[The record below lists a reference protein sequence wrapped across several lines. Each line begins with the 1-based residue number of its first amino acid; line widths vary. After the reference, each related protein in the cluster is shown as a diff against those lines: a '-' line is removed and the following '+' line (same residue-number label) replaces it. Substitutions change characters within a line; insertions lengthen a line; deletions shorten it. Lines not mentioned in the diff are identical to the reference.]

1 MILETERLILRELE
15 GKDAEFMFELM
26 TSEGWLKYI
35 GDRNIQTVKDAENY
49 INDRIR
55 KSYEE
60 YGFGFYA
67 IELKSNGESTG
78 ICGLVKRPE
87 LDHVDIGFGLLPQY
101 EGKGLGYEASV
112 ALQKYAHEVLK
123 IEKLLAITLEINHR
137 SIRLLEKLGL
147 QFDKKIIYAEEEILL
162 YSEQ

>member
-1 MILETERLILRELE
+1 M
-15 GKDAEFMFELM
+15 
-26 TSEGWLKYI
+26 
-35 GDRNIQTVKDAENY
+35 
-49 INDRIR
+49 
-55 KSYEE
+55 
-60 YGFGFYA
+60 
-67 IELKSNGESTG
+67 
-78 ICGLVKRPE
+78 
-87 LDHVDIGFGLLPQY
+87 LPQY